1 MTSLRFDIGI
11 TGAARTSGIVLA
23 MPLRSE
29 LAS

>member
-1 MTSLRFDIGI
+1 MTSLRFDTGI
-11 TGAARTSGIVLA
+11 KATARHGGCVPA

>member
-11 TGAARTSGIVLA
+11 TAAARHSGFVLA
-23 MPLRSE
+23 MPLRSG